1 MPDDQPTDNLHDLYD
16 AMERDA
22 TRDLIRFCVGVT
34 VGLAIG
40 AAMFLL
46 GQVLA

>member
-1 MPDDQPTDNLHDLYD
+1 MPDDPRTDNLHDLFD

-34 VGLAIG
+34 VGVAIG
-40 AAMFLL
+40 AAMFML
-46 GQVLA
+46 GQALA